1 MKTKMLLL
9 FCLTLTTKGI
19 WAQDEVKELPGEVFR
34 ELQFNFATPGARAS
48 GMGRAFI
55 GLAED
60 ATAAVSNPAGL
71 LNLTRPQVY
80 FEGKLTELRS
90 RRLAERGAFNT
101 LEVSNF
107 YQTTVSFSF
116 INFAIPVGD
125 RVVLAF
131 TRHEFLNFE
140 ERFVLGDR
148 AFPGDCKNDWN
159 GNGVPDAGGSGDCTP
174 SLFAVRGQGEE
185 SARVDFRGESFGGS
199 IAYQLYETLSI
210 GATISVERAKGFVE
224 TSDYAGFSDSLRCHS
239 ITIDGGFAD
248 LESDCPSGLDGDA
261 ILTGSDTLSNKFG
274 DQFTI
279 DPDLNIS
286 RYSIDDR
293 DFGLGLIVGA
303 LFKPTPNFWEL
314 YT

>member
-116 INFAIPVGD
+116 INFAIPVGE

-159 GNGVPDAGGSGDCTP
+159 GNGVPDAGDSGDCTP

-210 GATISVERAKGFVE
+210 GLLFQWREPKVSWRRVIMLDFPIHYVAIASPLLGDLP
-224 TSDYAGFSDSLRCHS
+224 TSKVTALRVWM
-239 ITIDGGFAD
+239 
-248 LESDCPSGLDGDA
+248 E
-261 ILTGSDTLSNKFG
+261 TLSSPV
-274 DQFTI
+274 QT
-279 DPDLNIS
+279 
-286 RYSIDDR
+286 R
-293 DFGLGLIVGA
+293 
-303 LFKPTPNFWEL
+303 
-314 YT
+314 